1 MNARR
6 LALFVLRLFLWGL
19 SAAVLFAIALAASE
33 RGTALAARAL
43 SALVPGLALEHR
55 AGNLLEAQFALVGWH
70 DDSTTVSAHEVAWSL
85 APHCLLSDRLC
96 FASLTLER
104 LDIVLAPGQDDAAP
118 FALEPLNAPLPVT
131 ITHGAIGEL
140 SIRRAD
146 SELLRLHE
154 VRLGGRF
161 IDSRITLESLAA
173 RMGEF
178 SASLKAEIDLRAQ
191 LPLSVSGRIDWAR
204 RQQAELRL
212 TGDLAHLNF
221 DATGSG
227 EYAIDAEGFAELLA
241 DAPRIELSASSRDTL
256 HPLPAAPEFAAL
268 QDVVLRISGSSEELQ
283 AHFAARVSGS
293 LSGAALLEGTATWT
307 PERTHITRLELGGEA
322 GSLVATGELRGAQW
336 TARLDASD
344 FCPLAWQPQFECRL
358 SGEST
363 LAGTLDGALATLDVR
378 TVLHG
383 SVNGRDARVEGSA
396 TRDRDG
402 AWRLTGLRIL
412 NGTNRVQ
419 LDGRIGSTL
428 ALDATVELGNLGDTL
443 AGAHGSGHARLRIGG
458 TLRDP
463 QVDGEL
469 SAQGLHWQDHAADRV
484 NVQAHW
490 PGLRNRDNRVRVSA
504 SGLVVAGTALGTLEA
519 SVEGS
524 GSAHRIALAV
534 HADSTRL
541 ETHCSG
547 ALAEGGDWRG
557 NCDALGVNPH
567 PSLGEWRADRA
578 VSLAWDAGSTTARI
592 GAFCLGHEQ
601 TTLCST
607 LPVLLGPERLEGI
620 ALRGRDI
627 PLAILEPWLPVE
639 LQGDGMLG
647 FDASASRVAGAPV
660 RIEARVSGAAM
671 TLGIPVGG
679 DVLALELNGFTAGL
693 QGTSRRAAIAW
704 QLTLRGGGGVNGN
717 LDADFANRVLDGTV
731 SLQDLD
737 LAQLAVPLPGMLD
750 MAGTLAGTLRLHGA
764 LEAPQLS
771 GALQLADARFVHE
784 RLSQPIEDVSVMI
797 DFAGN
802 DAHIDG
808 RFRTGS
814 GTATLGGSARFDDEG
829 WSADL
834 ALRSSGLQIEP
845 VRGSSATVA
854 PELHLLLSPTQAL
867 LSGEVFL
874 PSADIRIDELPDTA
888 VSESPYAVVVGEE
901 QAGTPFP
908 WGLDVRVRLG
918 EHVRLRGMGV
928 DARLEGALDITRDAN
943 AGLLRGRG
951 EIRIVDG
958 RYTAYGQN
966 LEVSEG
972 RIRFRGALD
981 RPDLALTAIRRIEDD
996 NVEVGVRVR
1005 GDLREPV
1012 ISTFSRPAMEE
1023 TLAMH
1028 YLLTGRKPD
1037 SGDNLDLAVSTM
1049 LMQLGMAG
1057 ANRITGSAASHL
1069 GIQDFQLAAR
1079 QVEGGTEVHLSGY
1092 LSPDLYLRYG
1102 VSTFE
1107 RINTFRLRY
1116 RLRGSFYIEAISGIE
1131 NAIDFLYSF
1140 ER

>member
-6 LALFVLRLFLWGL
+6 LTLFALRLFLWGL

-33 RGTALAARAL
+33 RGTALAARAM

-70 DDSTTVSAHEVAWSL
+70 DDSTTVRAHDVAWSL
-85 APHCLLSDRLC
+85 APHCLLGDRLC

-104 LDIVLAPGQDDAAP
+104 LDIVLGPEQDDAAP
-118 FALEPLNAPLPVT
+118 FALEPLKAPLPVT
-131 ITHGAIGEL
+131 IAHGAIGEL
-140 SIRRAD
+140 RIRRAD
-146 SELLRLHE
+146 SELLTLHD
-154 VRLGGRF
+154 VRLAGRF
-161 IDSRITLESLAA
+161 VDSRITLDSLAA
-173 RMGEF
+173 RMDEF
-178 SASLKAEIDLRAQ
+178 SASLEAEIDLRAQ
-191 LPLSVSGRIDWAR
+191 LPLRLSGRIDWAR
-204 RQQAELRL
+204 RQQAALHL

-256 HPLPAAPEFAAL
+256 HPLPAEPELAAL
-268 QDVVLRISGSSEELQ
+268 QEVVLRVSGSSEELQ
-283 AHFAARVSGS
+283 AHFAAQVSGS
-293 LSGAALLEGTATWT
+293 LTGAARLEGTATWT
-307 PERTHITRLELGGEA
+307 PDHTQFTRLELRGDA
-322 GSLVATGELRGAQW
+322 GSLVASGELRGTQW
-336 TARLDASD
+336 TARLDAAD
-344 FCPLAWQPQFECRL
+344 FCPPAWQPQFECRL

-363 LAGTLDGALATLDVR
+363 LAGTLDGTLSTLDVR
-378 TVLHG
+378 TALHG
-383 SVNGRDARVEGSA
+383 SVNGRDARLEGSA
-396 TRDRDG
+396 ARDG
-402 AWRLTGLRIL
+402 AGTWQLAGLRIL
-412 NGTNRVQ
+412 NGANRLQ
-419 LDGRIGSTL
+419 LDGRIGTTL
-428 ALDATVELGNLGDTL
+428 ALDATVTLGNLGDTL
-443 AGAHGSGHARLRIGG
+443 AGAQGSGHAGLRVGG
-458 TLRDP
+458 TLQDP

-469 SAQGLHWQDHAADRV
+469 SAQGLRWQDHAADSV
-484 NVQAHW
+484 SVQAHW
-490 PGLRNRDNRVRVSA
+490 LGLRNRNNRVRVGA
-504 SGLVVAGTALGTLEA
+504 SGLVAAGTAVGTLEA
-519 SVEGS
+519 SVAGS
-524 GSAHRIALAV
+524 GSAHRITLAV
-534 HADSTRL
+534 QADSARL
-541 ETHCSG
+541 ETRCSG
-547 ALAEGGDWRG
+547 TLGDGGDWRG

-567 PSLGEWRADRA
+567 PALGEWRADR
-578 VSLAWDAGSTTARI
+578 VVPLTWDAGSRTARI

-601 TTLCST
+601 TTFCST
-607 LPVLLGPERLEGI
+607 LPVLLGAERLEGI

-627 PLAILEPWLPVE
+627 PLALLGPWLPAE
-639 LQGDGMLG
+639 LQGDGLFG
-647 FDASASRVAGAPV
+647 FDANASRAAGAPV
-660 RIEARVSGAAM
+660 RVEAHVSGAAI

-679 DVLALELNGFTAGL
+679 DVLALELNGFTANL
-693 QGTSRRAAIAW
+693 QGTSRRATLGW

-717 LDADFANRVLDGTV
+717 LDADFAVRALDGTV

-764 LEAPQLS
+764 LDAPQLS
-771 GALQLADARFVHE
+771 GALRLRDARFVHE
-784 RLSQPIEDVSVMI
+784 RLPQPIEDASVMI
-797 DFAGN
+797 DFAGSE
-802 DAHIDG
+802 AHIDG

-814 GTATLGGSARFDDEG
+814 GTATLGGSARFDDAG

-854 PELHLLLSPTQAL
+854 PELRLLLSPTQAL

-888 VSESPYAVVVGEE
+888 IGESPYAVVVGEE

-928 DARLEGALDITRDAN
+928 DARLEGALDVTRDAN
-943 AGLLRGRG
+943 AALLRGRG

-966 LEVSEG
+966 LEVTEG

-1005 GDLREPV
+1005 GDLREPL

-1057 ANRITGSAASHL
+1057 ANRITGSAASRL

-1102 VSTFE
+1102 VSTFD